1 MPSTSP
7 TPTRIVDSHQH
18 AFWHN
23 RDDAGLVADLD
34 AHGIEYAWLLSWE
47 ITDIDPV
54 HDHYYT
60 VLNPMNVRPDGAHTG
75 IPLDDLVRA
84 RDRHPERFVLG
95 YCPHP
100 IKRNAPEMLRS
111 AAGIYGVKVC
121 GEWKFQ
127 LPFDDPRCL
136 ELYHTAGE
144 LKLPV
149 VLHLDIP
156 YMPRKKGPP
165 AYFANWYGGTIDN
178 LERALQA
185 CPETTF
191 VGHAP
196 GFWREISADAGHNPD
211 QYPRTRIKERGRLY
225 RLFNKHPNLFADLS
239 AGSALYALQRDRAN
253 AIAFLKRYAG
263 RLLFGRDCYGK
274 DLHRFLMGLKLPTA
288 VLEKIYH
295 RNAESLVS
303 GP

>member
-1 MPSTSP
+1 MTTSP
-7 TPTRIVDSHQH
+7 PTRIVDSHQH
-18 AFWHN
+18 VYWHDL
-23 RDDAGLVADLD
+23 DDAGLVADLD
-34 AHGIEYAWLLSWE
+34 SHGIEYAWLLTWE

-54 HDHYYT
+54 HPRYYEI
-60 VLNPMNVRPDGAHTG
+60 LNPVNVKPDGKHTG
-75 IPLDDLVRA
+75 IPLEDLVRA
-84 RDRHPERFVLG
+84 RDRHPDRFVLG

-100 IKRNAPEMLRS
+100 IKRNAPDMLRS
-111 AAGIYGVKVC
+111 AVGIYDVKVC

-136 ELYHTAGE
+136 ELFYTAGE

-165 AYFANWYGGTIDN
+165 AYFENWYGGTIDN
-178 LERALQA
+178 LERALEA

-196 GFWREISADAGHNPD
+196 GFWREISADADRNPD
-211 QYPRTRIKERGRLY
+211 QYPRTRIRERGRLY
-225 RLFNKHPNLFADLS
+225 RLFNKHRNLYADLS

-253 AIAFLKRYAG
+253 AVHFLKRYAN
-263 RLLFGRDCYGK
+263 RLLFGRDFYGQ
-274 DLHRFLMGLKLPTA
+274 DLHRYLMRLKLPGA

-303 GP
+303 PPG